1 MKEAIA
7 KELAENL
14 LPRYLM
20 VTDNSHLHA
29 HHKGT
34 PRTGD
39 SHFKVSVCSEKFTN
53 LTLIKRHQLVN
64 KICKLFFDQGMH
76 ALEIEALTQQ
86 EWSKKYGE

>member
-7 KELAENL
+7 KEISEKLA
-14 LPRYLM
+14 PKYLM

-29 HHKGT
+29 RHKGT

-39 SHFKVSVCSEKFTN
+39 SHFKVAVCSEKFVN

-86 EWSKKYGE
+86 EWSKKYG